1 MADGAKR
8 GLWEKRGR
16 ELMALDVVDFGL
28 FDGSSALMQSKEA
41 FVLEFT
47 HVLCVCRKRTGDRV
61 TFCHMAVRAGG
72 SRVGEMGKG
81 QRLMRNETSIE
92 TSKSQVLLF
101 FLNF

>member
-8 GLWEKRGR
+8 GLWEKGGR
-16 ELMALDVVDFGL
+16 ELMALDVVDLGL

-61 TFCHMAVRAGG
+61 TFCHMTVRACGSRAGG
-72 SRVGEMGKG
+72 DGEGT
-81 QRLMRNETSIE
+81 ETDE
-92 TSKSQVLLF
+92 E
-101 FLNF
+101 